1 MDKQMDEY
9 MRGLGVKIGKDA
21 EENMLWLC
29 CIDTEIEI
37 SDINPLTG
45 KPLGEP
51 FFLCDL
57 EEDEEEDEDSE
68 EQE

>member
-1 MDKQMDEY
+1 MDKQTDEY
-9 MRGLGVKIGKDA
+9 MRELGEDLVKHA

-29 CIDTEIEI
+29 SIDTEIEI

-45 KPLGEP
+45 KPGGEP

-57 EEDEEEDEDSE
+57 EEDEDSE
-68 EQE
+68 EQQ